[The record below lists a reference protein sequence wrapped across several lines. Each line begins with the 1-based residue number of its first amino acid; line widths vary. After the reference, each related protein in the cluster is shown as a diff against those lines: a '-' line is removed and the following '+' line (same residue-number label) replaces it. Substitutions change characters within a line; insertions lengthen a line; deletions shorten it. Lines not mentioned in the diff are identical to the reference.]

1 MKAVFEEEE
10 RNNKKGAKANTG
22 SAAKPIVNHQID
34 SDEAVLKIYLEKKT
48 YDDFNNDFISNN
60 DETLIQGVPKKCTNR
75 MLLEP
80 WCTGSTTSG
89 WHHLTLESV
98 FLVVSY

>member
-34 SDEAVLKIYLEKKT
+34 SDEAVLKIYLEKKA
-48 YDDFNNDFISNN
+48 YDDFNL
-60 DETLIQGVPKKCTNR
+60 LIQGVPKKCTNR
-75 MLLEP
+75 ILLEP
-80 WCTGSTTSG
+80 WCTGETTSG
-89 WHHLTLESV
+89 LHHLTLESV